1 MLFQSSGRLCSIQVF
16 TYAMIHKG
24 SLTQGFVRWIEER
37 AEHDRAWP
45 THGGKTN
52 TPVIVLYLHVRNRS
66 WVLITISKSWKELG
80 EQACRPGLFQLLLL
94 TTVGPCAPE
103 LPALGN
109 PRFPSRHSMPSTW
122 SLFLHVLTYIV
133 SCPLRRLCSSPL
145 RFA

>member
-1 MLFQSSGRLCSIQVF
+1 MLLQSSGRVCSMHVF
-16 TYAMIHKG
+16 TYDMIHKG
-24 SLTQGFVRWIEER
+24 SLTQGFVGWVEER

-52 TPVIVLYLHVRNRS
+52 TPVIVLYLHIRHRS
-66 WVLITISKSWKELG
+66 WVLITISKSWKELWRTG
-80 EQACRPGLFQLLLL
+80 HPGLFQLLLL
-94 TTVGPCAPE
+94 TAVGPCAPE

-109 PRFPSRHSMPSTW
+109 PPFPSRHSMPITW
-122 SLFLHVLTYIV
+122 FLFLQALTYIV